1 MPRVR
6 GRSLGSVT
14 GVPVDLRPY
23 APSDA
28 EALTDLLHR
37 SYAGLAD
44 RGLNFTAAT
53 QDVELTRRR
62 AAAGPTW
69 VLADGGR
76 PVATLTLSLPPAA
89 FLQGLTA
96 EAAAPGRAWLNQMA
110 VDPDHRRRGHARR
123 LRDAALAHAAAHGVT
138 AVGVDT
144 AEPAA
149 DLLALYRRWGFADR
163 DLIRWPGKTD
173 DSVVLVRE
181 LAAS

>member
-1 MPRVR
+1 MAARV
-6 GRSLGSVT
+6 GSVAR
-14 GVPVDLRPY
+14 VPLDLRPY

-28 EALTDLLHR
+28 AALTDLLHR
-37 SYAGLAD
+37 SYAGLEA

-69 VLADGGR
+69 VIADRGA
-76 PVATLTLSLPPAA
+76 PVATLTLSLPPAT
-89 FLQGLTA
+89 FLQDLTA

-110 VDPDHRRRGHARR
+110 VAPGHRGRGHARR
-123 LRDAALAHAAAHGVT
+123 LRDAALDHAATHGVT

-149 DLLALYRRWGFADR
+149 DLLDLYRRWGFAER
-163 DLIRWPGKTD
+163 DVIRWPGKTY

-181 LAAS
+181 LAVV

>member
-1 MPRVR
+1 MLLRIGTVAP
-6 GRSLGSVT
+6 
-14 GVPVDLRPY
+14 VPLDLRAY
-23 APSDA
+23 VPSDA

-37 SYAGLAD
+37 SYAGLAE

-53 QDVELTRRR
+53 QDVELTRWR

-69 VLADGGR
+69 LLADGDA
-76 PVATLTLSLPPAA
+76 PVATLTLSLPPAT

-110 VDPDHRRRGHARR
+110 VAPEHRGQGHARR
-123 LRDAALAHAAAHGVT
+123 LLEAALAHAVEQGVT

-144 AEPAA
+144 AAPAA
-149 DLLALYRRWGFADR
+149 DLLDLYRRWGFAER
-163 DLIRWPGKTD
+163 DLIRWPGKTY

-181 LAAS
+181 LAVA